1 MCSADCTVQRGCQK
15 ALIVLRVPVSAGSQG
30 TARTL
35 QQGEVMG
42 LRLGEPGNGA
52 RVSTVFLAR
61 FQRCGWPAHVGSD
74 GGSESKT
81 GLVDPFLEAPKRA
94 SWISDVSH
102 CVANALQHS
111 SAKLALFQQVQRLC
125 TRMRQRLQQTRWAF
139 VLPPQARAQGRLLRA
154 SRQAEWGL
162 RTIASWETQERAAA
176 PEAAALAQ
184 ARRGLKS
191 LKLFLMTVVRNT
203 TCLNQGRKIVTTQG
217 WRAESMQAC
226 QETLGHC
233 PVWSPLRNEVRHSWQ
248 HSGPIVEASD
258 SPLLGARAVI
268 ESLMGQAKQRL
279 EAHGRSELHTSIL
292 LIPCMG
298 RALTPDLVAEARTTV
313 RVQDVTTWVAENVG
327 ATMPAKRRRAF
338 PRSQPQKP
346 GTEPAEPLA
355 DTG

>member
-1 MCSADCTVQRGCQK
+1 
-15 ALIVLRVPVSAGSQG
+15 
-30 TARTL
+30 
-35 QQGEVMG
+35 
-42 LRLGEPGNGA
+42 
-52 RVSTVFLAR
+52 
-61 FQRCGWPAHVGSD
+61 
-74 GGSESKT
+74 
-81 GLVDPFLEAPKRA
+81 
-94 SWISDVSH
+94 
-102 CVANALQHS
+102 
-111 SAKLALFQQVQRLC
+111 
-125 TRMRQRLQQTRWAF
+125 
-139 VLPPQARAQGRLLRA
+139 

-298 RALTPDLVAEARTTV
+298 RAPPPDLVAEARPTF
-313 RVQDVTTWVAENVG
+313 RLKDVPPWVEKNFG
-327 ATMPAKRRRAF
+327 QPMPEKRKRAF
-338 PRSQPQKP
+338 PLPHPKNP
-346 GTEPAEPLA
+346 GTNPAEPLA